1 MIILLQFKITGL
13 FNNEDV
19 SELVSDFI
27 SNELADF
34 INDNQALISGYIEDA
49 IFDLIEGLEEG
60 EGIESELLQ
69 GLIAKCL
76 PL

>member
-1 MIILLQFKITGL
+1 MLQFKITGL

-27 SNELADF
+27 SNELADY
-34 INDNQALISGYIEDA
+34 INDNQEAIGDYIENLVYDIIDA
-49 IFDLIEGLEEG
+49 IKEG
-60 EGIESELLQ
+60 EGGESELLQ
-69 GLIAKCL
+69 GLVDKCL